1 MALSRR
7 GFLTHTTVTA
17 ASAPLLLGFG
27 MDFCD
32 ATPSSVI
39 NWSMGFP
46 EGAVLLNRNE
56 NPIGPSPLAIEAA
69 NKGIPRSF
77 RYADPDY
84 IRALLAGH
92 HDIDKD
98 YLLVGTGSGEILK
111 LAPLVFAREGN
122 VVSTLESYRQ
132 TPRFAEKLGAEVKWV
147 NLLKEANYAYD
158 INGLLSAVDADTKL
172 LFTVTPN
179 NPTGTTLRFADMQ
192 KLADGLPKHVLLV
205 IDEAYVHFQADGKTA
220 IDLVKEGH
228 RNVLATRTFSKA
240 YALAGLRCGYG
251 IGHPDIMK
259 KIAQFGC
266 GPTSTNMAGFGAA
279 IASLEDQ
286 AHLERSRN
294 FVSQARAY
302 YEKNFRELGISYV
315 SGPSTFILA
324 ELGKRTTA
332 IRDELRNRKIFVR
345 DGVEWALPDHLRI
358 SYGHEWENQAL
369 FRELKKLI

>member
-1 MALSRR
+1 MTLSRR
-7 GFLTHTTVTA
+7 GFLTHSTVSA
-17 ASAPLLLGFG
+17 ATVPFLLGLG
-27 MDFCD
+27 MDYCD
-32 ATPSSVI
+32 AAPSSTI
-39 NWSMGFP
+39 DWSMGFP
-46 EGAVLLNRNE
+46 KDAVLLNRNE

-69 NKGIPRSF
+69 GKGIPRSF
-77 RYADPDY
+77 RYADPDH
-84 IRALLAGH
+84 IHTLLAEH
-92 HDIDKD
+92 HDIDKG
-98 YLLVGTGSGEILK
+98 YLLVGTGSGELLK
-111 LAPLVFAREGN
+111 LAPLAFAREGN

-132 TPRFAEKLGAEVKWV
+132 TPRFAEKLGSEVKWV
-147 NLLKEANYAYD
+147 HLLKEDNYAYD
-158 INGLLSAVDADTKL
+158 INGLLGAVDADTKL

-179 NPTGTTLRFADMQ
+179 NPTGTSLSYADMQ

-251 IGHPDIMK
+251 IGHPDIMN

-279 IASLEDQ
+279 IASLRDP
-286 AHLERSRN
+286 AHLERSRK
-294 FVSQARAY
+294 FVNQARTF

-315 SGPSTFILA
+315 SGPPIFILA
-324 ELGKRTTA
+324 ELGNRTTS
-332 IRDELRNRKIFVR
+332 IRDELRKKKIFVR
-345 DGVEWALPDHLRI
+345 DGVEWALPGYLRV
-358 SYGHEWENQAL
+358 SYGHEKENQAF